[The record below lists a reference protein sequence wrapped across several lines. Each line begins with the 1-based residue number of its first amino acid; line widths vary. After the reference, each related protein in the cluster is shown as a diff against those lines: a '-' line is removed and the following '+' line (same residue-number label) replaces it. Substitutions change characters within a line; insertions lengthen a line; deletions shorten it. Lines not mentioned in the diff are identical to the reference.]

1 MAQESCEFHRAA
13 KAAKTEVSS
22 ARAGDLHS
30 VTLKEFGT
38 LASSSSTRDPDRKA
52 DSAGFEQTCGES
64 PVVHDIPDQEVG
76 SGMGQ
81 EFKGGIPTLIELFC
95 GTAGVSAQFK
105 IAGGKSMGIDHHVKR
120 HKLKAAAVQ
129 MDLKQPWV
137 QEMLFNEVA
146 SGRVDAIHM
155 APPCGTSSAA
165 RNIPIKRK
173 LRQKGAPQP
182 RPLRS
187 HKFPDGLPNLKGLNH
202 AKVQSAN
209 QLYDFCARL
218 CKACEE
224 HGVLFV
230 VENTENSMMWS
241 TSFFKTDDLVDHA
254 AKLSTYM
261 QPRRTRGPLLSEF
274 KAKVQIS
281 CNPESDVPKFIPDDA
296 EFPWQGIPIGSK
308 LLDTQPISDSNGVV
322 VRLVVTFGVYYSE
335 REFLQ
340 KALELEHP
348 FDTPLP
354 LEESNMR
361 SISFICEKGP
371 ADTAKFRAEQL
382 RYYIGRGEEVA
393 PQYS

>member
-165 RNIPIKRK
+165 RNMPIKRK

-230 VENTENSMMWS
+230 VENPENSMMWS
-241 TSFFKTDDLVDHA
+241 TSFFKTLVEKFCFSVADNCEYGSEYKKATGFLSNFRPQRLQTRCSGKHVHKKWTIDKA
-254 AKLSTYM
+254 A
-261 QPRRTRGPLLSEF
+261 
-274 KAKVQIS
+274 
-281 CNPESDVPKFIPDDA
+281 
-296 EFPWQGIPIGSK
+296 
-308 LLDTQPISDSNGVV
+308 NGVWQFSTSKEAEYPTS
-322 VRLVVTFGVYYSE
+322 LA
-335 REFLQ
+335 
-340 KALELEHP
+340 KAIAL
-348 FDTPLP
+348 
-354 LEESNMR
+354 
-361 SISFICEKGP
+361 SFI
-371 ADTAKFRAEQL
+371 DRLAEIKHLQ
-382 RYYIGRGEEVA
+382 RSGG
-393 PQYS
+393 SCC